1 MIAVTEIER
10 ERRRAEYKQKMKEQ
24 REQQE
29 KERLEREEQERLKRV
44 SIAHRGCAIG
54 CFNIEGIF

>member
-44 SIAHRGCAIG
+44 SVAQGFCDRL
-54 CFNIEGIF
+54 F